1 MAKTWQLRSD
11 QVWVKGGMSEMDPW
25 EAEPRTAV
33 REPKLPGGA
42 SETGMYEESE
52 GETPGGAE
60 PMVCGPGAETP
71 LVGRV
76 LPTVGGVALS
86 RSLGV

>member
-1 MAKTWQLRSD
+1 MY
-11 QVWVKGGMSEMDPW
+11 PW

-42 SETGMYEESE
+42 SEISMLEESE
-52 GETPGGAE
+52 GDTPGGAE

-71 LVGRV
+71 LAGSLLLVV
-76 LPTVGGVALS
+76 CGVEGS
-86 RSLGV
+86 RNLWV

>member
-1 MAKTWQLRSD
+1 
-11 QVWVKGGMSEMDPW
+11 MDPW

-42 SETGMYEESE
+42 
-52 GETPGGAE
+52 GEACIREAMAIERKPGEAE

-71 LVGRV
+71 LVGRLLLV
-76 LPTVGGVALS
+76 VRGVGHS